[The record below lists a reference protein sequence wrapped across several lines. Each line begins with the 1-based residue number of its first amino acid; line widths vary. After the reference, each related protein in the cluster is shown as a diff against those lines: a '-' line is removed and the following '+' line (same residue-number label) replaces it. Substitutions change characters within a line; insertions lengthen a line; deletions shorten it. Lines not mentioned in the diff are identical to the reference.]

1 MYHAKEHEK
10 ESERRLGLQKQEYES
25 TIKRHLSFIDQ
36 VCLPVCVCVRAC
48 VHVCVRMSVSMY
60 SPTIACT
67 YMYLVQLIDDKKVLS
82 EKCEKLVKEVKEL
95 DKKCSQKVKT
105 LEEK

>member
-36 VCLPVCVCVRAC
+36 VCLSVYTAFLFVYISVCMCGEMRVPVCVCVK
-48 VHVCVRMSVSMY
+48 VF
-60 SPTIACT
+60 
-67 YMYLVQLIDDKKVLS
+67 DDGIFS
-82 EKCEKLVKEVKEL
+82 C
-95 DKKCSQKVKT
+95 
-105 LEEK
+105 

>member
-36 VCLPVCVCVRAC
+36 VCLSVCVCVCVCAC
-48 VHVCVRMSVSMY
+48 VCVRVSVSVLMY
-60 SPTIACT
+60 SPTIAC
-67 YMYLVQLIDDKKVLS
+67 I
-82 EKCEKLVKEVKEL
+82 C
-95 DKKCSQKVKT
+95 T
-105 LEEK
+105 LYS

>member
-36 VCLPVCVCVRAC
+36 VCLSVYMRICLFVYISVCVCVHPCKCTCVCMHVRVCVC
-48 VHVCVRMSVSMY
+48 VHINKISSTVN
-60 SPTIACT
+60 
-67 YMYLVQLIDDKKVLS
+67 
-82 EKCEKLVKEVKEL
+82 
-95 DKKCSQKVKT
+95 
-105 LEEK
+105 

>member
-36 VCLPVCVCVRAC
+36 VCLFVCPSVSVCMLACVCACLCVCMLACVRVCVIQYNSRIISSTAN
-48 VHVCVRMSVSMY
+48 
-60 SPTIACT
+60 
-67 YMYLVQLIDDKKVLS
+67 
-82 EKCEKLVKEVKEL
+82 
-95 DKKCSQKVKT
+95 
-105 LEEK
+105 